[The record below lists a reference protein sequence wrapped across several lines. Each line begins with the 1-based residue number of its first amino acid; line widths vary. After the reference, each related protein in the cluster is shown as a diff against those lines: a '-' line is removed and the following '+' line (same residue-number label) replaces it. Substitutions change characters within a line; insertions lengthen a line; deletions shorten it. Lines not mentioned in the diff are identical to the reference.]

1 MPDESKRLIKRVGI
15 VIVVV
20 LVLVGIFVYSRVAG
34 TESTDDAF
42 IDAHII
48 PISPKVAGQVNQVHV
63 LDNQTV
69 KAGAPLF
76 EIDDRDYAARLAE
89 ARAKVAE
96 TEAQARRADADATR
110 YADIYKKDE
119 ISKQQ
124 LDQAEAD
131 ARVAQAKLESA
142 KAANEKAELD
152 FSYCKVTAPESGQVT
167 RKSVEPGA
175 YVQVGQVLMAIVP
188 EEVWVTANF
197 KETQITHIH
206 PGQPVRI
213 KVDTY
218 PGKVFHG
225 HIDSV
230 QAGTGERFSLLPPE
244 NATGNYVK
252 VVQRV
257 PVKIVF
263 DDPADPKYLLAPGMS
278 VVPTVQIK

>member
-1 MPDESKRLIKRVGI
+1 MSFRSVRKWRGRSARCTCK
-15 VIVVV
+15 
-20 LVLVGIFVYSRVAG
+20 
-34 TESTDDAF
+34 
-42 IDAHII
+42 
-48 PISPKVAGQVNQVHV
+48 
-63 LDNQTV
+63 DNQDV
-69 KAGAPLF
+69 KAGRPLF
-76 EIDDRDYAARLAE
+76 EIDDRDYAAKVAE

-96 TEAQARRADADATR
+96 TEAQAVRAEADAAR
-110 YADIYKKDE
+110 YAQIYKKDE

-131 ARVAQAKLESA
+131 ARVARAKLESA
-142 KAANEKAELD
+142 KAAAQKADLD
-152 FSYCKVTAPESGQVT
+152 FSYTKMTAPESGRVT
-167 RKSVEPGA
+167 RKSVEAGA

-188 EEVWVTANF
+188 DEVWVTANF
-197 KETQITHIH
+197 KETQITRIR
-206 PGQPVRI
+206 PGQAVRI

-225 HIDSV
+225 HVESL

-263 DDPADPKYLLAPGMS
+263 DDKPDPNYLLAPGMS
-278 VVPTVQIK
+278 GGAFRSA